1 MGGGSTLAFCKKRDP
16 TSISVQA
23 TSEATSR
30 RHGLG
35 SSLSQNR
42 TRFPTNGS
50 GTGKNCLGLS
60 ERIPNDSRRRR
71 KLTHHSYPANDR
83 ADPCE
88 SGQSGERDGEFAG
101 PDFSTVREFA
111 GFGIESLPQLDY
123 FI

>member
-1 MGGGSTLAFCKKRDP
+1 MAGGSTLAFCKKRDP

-30 RHGLG
+30 RHELG

-42 TRFPTNGS
+42 TRFRTNGS

-71 KLTHHSYPANDR
+71 KLTRHSSPANDR
-83 ADPCE
+83 ADPWL
-88 SGQSGERDGEFAG
+88 S
-101 PDFSTVREFA
+101 PDSPAKEM
-111 GFGIESLPQLDY
+111 EDSLDRISVP
-123 FI
+123 

>member
-1 MGGGSTLAFCKKRDP
+1 MAGGSTLAFCKKRDP

-42 TRFPTNGS
+42 TRFRTNGS

-71 KLTHHSYPANDR
+71 KLTRHSSPPNDR
-83 ADPCE
+83 ADPDSPAKE
-88 SGQSGERDGEFAG
+88 MENTLHRISAPQQSLQGSNRVIA
-101 PDFSTVREFA
+101 
-111 GFGIESLPQLDY
+111 
-123 FI
+123 